1 MTLKTLKDREI
12 NLPLTGVAVAQ
23 PYFFKYR
30 TQYFAKFDFKTT
42 VLTKGCFFDYDFHY
56 AKTVAYIGR
65 KEAKMQKNK

>member
-42 VLTKGCFFDYDFHY
+42 VLTNGYFFAQAVWRKRGCNF
-56 AKTVAYIGR
+56 
-65 KEAKMQKNK
+65 